1 MSGVEPHLLKEAFD
15 TFKDSTVCES
25 AEMVMNIQKVKIECN
40 ACGVESELEKNEYLC
55 PLCQSADIKVVDGED
70 MYLMQLE
77 LEWEVAFQN
86 NLGGNGI
93 KPAITFVFDLT
104 FGKFRGFK
112 TAPLFI
118 LISNLYIKF

>member
-1 MSGVEPHLLKEAFD
+1 MHEYSIVQSLINSCESYMVENQASKVTKVVVKIGVMSGVEPHLLKEAFD

-77 LEWEVAFQN
+77 LE
-86 NLGGNGI
+86 
-93 KPAITFVFDLT
+93 
-104 FGKFRGFK
+104 
-112 TAPLFI
+112 
-118 LISNLYIKF
+118 